1 MTCESEVVAMSRYR
15 PSQRGQA
22 STSSRLRHARTD
34 LDLAGP
40 GRDRSKVPL
49 AWKRPA
55 DDLLTK
61 GGPPS
66 LCKAVNLIAANL
78 SNASGIMCD
87 QIRGAQ
93 TDEITNL
100 PATPNCAK

>member
-1 MTCESEVVAMSRYR
+1 MYRSRARRKPATVVVFAMLVLTLTW
-15 PSQRGQA
+15 PVPAATG
-22 STSSRLRHARTD
+22 ARC
-34 LDLAGP
+34 
-40 GRDRSKVPL
+40 PL

-78 SNASGIMCD
+78 SNDSGLMCD

-93 TDEITNL
+93 TAETTNL